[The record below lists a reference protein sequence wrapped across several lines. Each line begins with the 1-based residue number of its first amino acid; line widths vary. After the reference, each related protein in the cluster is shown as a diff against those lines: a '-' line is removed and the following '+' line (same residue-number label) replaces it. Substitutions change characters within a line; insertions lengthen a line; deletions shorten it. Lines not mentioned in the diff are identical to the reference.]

1 MRASIAVAA
10 GTTTV
15 VTLLLAFGAGDVLE
29 LPARDAVLRLLPQRA
44 AAHTIIVAIDE
55 RSISER
61 AWPWSRELLAQIVD
75 RAADA
80 GSRAVI
86 FDVLLPE
93 SREGD
98 ERLAQ
103 AMRRIPT
110 IAVAVLDERHEWILP
125 APVLRDA
132 VIPAHGSFELDRDGV
147 LRRFASTKQSRDR
160 SLAALPL
167 EAASIITS
175 APVPVGRS
183 IAPAF
188 RTPPRSVPQVSAGD
202 LLRNVGGASGL
213 PSRLRGKLV
222 FIGPTAYAL
231 SDRVVTPVSRGVIDP
246 GVTVHAAATEALIRG
261 ETIHEMP
268 PIVAGLIAGVVA
280 GVIVIAKK
288 SRGVRLAIA
297 GALAIVVIASAVVLL
312 DINGIALPYVTWLFT
327 IVIVTT
333 GVEAQITLASLRRSE
348 TQLQEIATKIA
359 EVRAQEAESK
369 RVLAHELKTPLASM
383 RGLTQLL
390 GGFELTD
397 AERKRVATLLA
408 TEAGKLESMVHG
420 LLDLER
426 LPLRDFAASSSVVNL
441 GELFAARAEFLRAGT
456 DRTLNV
462 SIQPDLFVRA
472 DAALLERVIDNLAG
486 NALKY
491 SPPHTPVAINV
502 RQFGAAAVL
511 EVEDRGFG
519 IPAEERERIFR
530 RFARGSAAKGT
541 EGLGLGLSLV
551 AEVARWHGGSV
562 SVDDA
567 DGGGARF
574 RVSLPAVMA
583 AELEGRTPSP
593 AQRTE
598 RTWRASS

>member
-1 MRASIAVAA
+1 MRAAFAVGAV
-10 GTTTV
+10 TTFL
-15 VTLLLAFGAGDVLE
+15 VTLFLAFDAGDVLE
-29 LPARDAVLRLLPQRA
+29 LPARDAALRALPRESA
-44 AAHTIIVAIDE
+44 THTIIVAIDE
-55 RSISER
+55 RSLRER
-61 AWPWSRELLAQIVD
+61 AWPWSRETLARIVD

-80 GSRAVI
+80 GARAVI

-93 SREGD
+93 ARDGD
-98 ERLAQ
+98 ERLA
-103 AMRRIPT
+103 ASMRRLPV
-110 IAVAVLDERHEWILP
+110 IAVAVLDERHEWLIP
-125 APVLRDA
+125 APALRDA

-160 SLAALPL
+160 SLIALPL
-167 EAASIITS
+167 EAAAVITS
-175 APVPVGRS
+175 APVPIGQS

-188 RTPPRSVPQVSAGD
+188 RTPPRSIPQISAD
-202 LLRNVGGASGL
+202 ALLRQPDA
-213 PSRLRGKLV
+213 RLKGKLV
-222 FIGPTAYAL
+222 FIGPTAFAL
-231 SDRVVTPVSRGVIDP
+231 SDRVLTPVSRGVMDP

-261 ETIHEMP
+261 ETIREMP
-268 PIVAGLIAGVVA
+268 PIVAGLFAGIAA
-280 GVIVIAKK
+280 GLIVLLRK
-288 SRGVRLAIA
+288 SRLMVAAVLVVVVLVSAV
-297 GALAIVVIASAVVLL
+297 GALAI
-312 DINGIALPYVTWLFT
+312 GIAVPYVTWLFT
-327 IVIVTT
+327 ITLVAA

-390 GGFELTD
+390 SGFDLND

-426 LPLRDFAASSSVVNL
+426 LPLRDFASSSSVVNL
-441 GELFAARAEFLRAGT
+441 GDLAAARADFLRAST
-456 DRTLNV
+456 DRTLSV
-462 SIQPDLFVRA
+462 SIQNDLYVRA

-486 NALKY
+486 NAFKY
-491 SPPHTPVAINV
+491 SPPRAPVSISV
-502 RQFGAAAVL
+502 RQLGAAAVL
-511 EVEDRGFG
+511 EVEDRGVG

-551 AEVARWHGGSV
+551 AEVARWHGGAV

-574 RVSLPAVMA
+574 RVTLPL
-583 AELEGRTPSP
+583 AERLEGRTPSS
-593 AQRTE
+593 AH
-598 RTWRASS
+598 A

>member
-1 MRASIAVAA
+1 MRAPVAVAVV
-10 GTTTV
+10 TTIV
-15 VTLLLAFGAGDVLE
+15 VTLLLAFGALDVLE
-29 LPARDAVLRLLPQRA
+29 LPARDAVLRVLPQKPA
-44 AAHTIIVAIDE
+44 THTLIVAIDE
-55 RSISER
+55 ESIHERS
-61 AWPWSRELLAQIVD
+61 WPWSREMLAQIVD

-80 GSRAVI
+80 HARAVI

-93 SREGD
+93 AREGD

-103 AMRRIPT
+103 AMRRVPT
-110 IAVAVLDERHEWILP
+110 IAVAVLDEHHEWLLP
-125 APVLRDA
+125 TPALRGA
-132 VIPAHGSFELDRDGV
+132 VIPAHGSFELDPSDGV

-167 EAASIITS
+167 EAASMITS
-175 APVPVGRS
+175 APVPVGQS

-188 RTPPRSVPQVSAGD
+188 RTPPESVPQISAIAFMKRAPD
-202 LLRNVGGASGL
+202 LTR
-213 PSRLRGKLV
+213 KLV

-231 SDRVVTPVSRGVIDP
+231 SDRVKTPVSRRVMDP

-261 ETIHEMP
+261 ETIRDTP
-268 PIVAGLIAGVVA
+268 PIVAGVIAGIAAGLVVLLRKRRRIVA
-280 GVIVIAKK
+280 GV
-288 SRGVRLAIA
+288 
-297 GALAIVVIASAVVLL
+297 LAIVVVASAV
-312 DINGIALPYVTWLFT
+312 IGMIAGIAVPYITWLLT
-327 IVIVTT
+327 IILVTI
-333 GVEAQITLASLRRSE
+333 GIEAQALRRSE

-359 EVRAQEAESK
+359 EMQAQEAESK

-390 GGFELTD
+390 SGFDLTD

-426 LPLRDFAASSSVVNL
+426 LPLRDFITSSSVVNL
-441 GELFAARAEFLRAGT
+441 GDLVAARAEFLRAST

-462 SIQPDLFVRA
+462 SIHDRLFVRA

-486 NALKY
+486 NAFKY
-491 SPPHTPVAINV
+491 SPPHAPVSISV
-502 RQFGAAAVL
+502 RQLASTAVL
-511 EVEDRGFG
+511 EVEDRGLG
-519 IPAEERERIFR
+519 IPADERERIFR
-530 RFARGSAAKGT
+530 RFARGTAAKGT

-574 RVSLPAVMA
+574 RVSLPI
-583 AELEGRTPSP
+583 
-593 AQRTE
+593 AQPDQQQ
-598 RTWRASS
+598 WRASS

>member
-1 MRASIAVAA
+1 MRAPIAA
-10 GTTTV
+10 GVVTTIV
-15 VTLLLAFGAGDVLE
+15 VTLLLAFGALDVLE
-29 LPARDAVLRLLPQRA
+29 LPARDAALRVLPRKP

-55 RSISER
+55 ASIR
-61 AWPWSRELLAQIVD
+61 TRPWPWSRDTLAQIVD

-80 GSRAVI
+80 GARGVI

-103 AMRRIPT
+103 AMRRVPT
-110 IAVAVLDERHEWILP
+110 IAVSVLDEHHEWLLP
-125 APVLRDA
+125 APALRGVA
-132 VIPAHGSFELDRDGV
+132 IPAHGSFELDRDGV

-167 EAASIITS
+167 EAASMITS
-175 APVPVGRS
+175 APLPVGQS

-188 RTPPRSVPQVSAGD
+188 RTPPRSIPQISAAQV
-202 LLRNVGGASGL
+202 LVGL
-213 PSRLRGKLV
+213 KPDPRLRGKLV

-231 SDRVVTPVSRGVIDP
+231 SDRVVTPVSRGITDP

-261 ETIHEMP
+261 ETIRDTP
-268 PIVAGLIAGVVA
+268 PIIAGLLAGIAAGLVVLRRKKRRIVAGVLA
-280 GVIVIAKK
+280 VIA
-288 SRGVRLAIA
+288 
-297 GALAIVVIASAVVLL
+297 IASAVILM
-312 DINGIALPYVTWLFT
+312 NGGVAVPYVTWLFT
-327 IVIVTT
+327 IIVVTI
-333 GVEAQITLASLRRSE
+333 GVEAQMLRRSE

-390 GGFELTD
+390 SGFELTD

-426 LPLRDFAASSSVVNL
+426 LPLRDFATSSSVVNL
-441 GELFAARAEFLRAGT
+441 GDLVAARAEFLRAST
-456 DRTLNV
+456 DRTMNV
-462 SIQPDLFVRA
+462 TIQPGLQVRA

-486 NALKY
+486 NAFKY
-491 SPPHTPVAINV
+491 SPPHTPVAISV
-502 RQFGAAAVL
+502 RQLGATAVL
-511 EVEDRGFG
+511 EVEDRGLG

-567 DGGGARF
+567 DAGGARF
-574 RVSLPAVMA
+574 RVSLPLTDSA
-583 AELEGRTPSP
+583 ATSD
-593 AQRTE
+593 QQQ
-598 RTWRASS
+598 WRASS